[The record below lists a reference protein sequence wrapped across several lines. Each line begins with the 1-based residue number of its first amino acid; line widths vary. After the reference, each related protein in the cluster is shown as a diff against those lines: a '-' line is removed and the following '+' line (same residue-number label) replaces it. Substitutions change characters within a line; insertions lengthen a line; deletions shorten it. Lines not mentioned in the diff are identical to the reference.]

1 LSQKEIHINR
11 RSAHLSIW
19 KFILAKLS
27 ANENAI
33 LLCVLE
39 SEGSSPGRAG
49 FKMAV
54 ATDGSFSG
62 TIGGGIMEHKLV
74 ERAKSLLQKS
84 ETKVLLQKQFH
95 DKQAA
100 TDQSGMIC
108 SGSQLNAFVPVTAEH
123 KKIVEDIL
131 SENIRK
137 IRISAG
143 GFEAAAKD
151 TEEGLRFNTDADWDY
166 TEKTDNRPVL
176 HIVGGGHVSL
186 AVSELMSFVGFCVK
200 VYDDR
205 PALNTIEEN
214 IYADETIIIK
224 SYEEL
229 SDHLIYSA
237 DDYIVIMTV
246 GYRTD
251 KIVLKQLL
259 GKPLRYLGLM
269 GSDHKINTLFNELRQ
284 EGILSESL
292 ARVAA
297 PVGINIL
304 SKTTP
309 EIAVSI
315 AAEIIKEKNKEFP
328 TGRNKE

>member
-1 LSQKEIHINR
+1 MPVKGIHINR
-11 RSAHLSIW
+11 RSAHLSVW
-19 KFILAKLS
+19 KFILTKLS
-27 ANENAI
+27 ANENVI

-62 TIGGGIMEHKLV
+62 TIGGGIMEHKLT
-74 ERAKSLLQKS
+74 EKAKSLLQKN
-84 ETKVLLQKQFH
+84 ETEVSLQRQFH
-95 DKQAA
+95 DKQAT

-108 SGSQLNAFVPVTAEH
+108 SGSQLNVFIPLNADH
-123 KKIVEDIL
+123 KKTMEDIL
-131 SENIRK
+131 SGNARK
-137 IRISAG
+137 IRISPG
-143 GFEAAAKD
+143 GFQVVPTGA
-151 TEEGLRFNTDADWDY
+151 EEGLRFNTDKDWDY

-176 HIVGGGHVSL
+176 HIIGGGHVSL
-186 AVSELMSFVGFCVK
+186 AVSELMSFVGFYIK

-205 PALNTIEEN
+205 PALNTMEEN
-214 IYADETIIIK
+214 IYADENILIN

-229 SDHLIYSA
+229 ELLTSSA
-237 DDYIVIMTV
+237 DDYAVIMTV

-259 GKPLRYLGLM
+259 HKEFRYLGLM
-269 GSDHKINTLFNELRQ
+269 GSDHKIDTLFNELKQ
-284 EGILSESL
+284 EGIPPKLL
-292 ARVAA
+292 DHIAA

-304 SKTTP
+304 SKTTQ

-315 AAEIIKEKNKEFP
+315 AAEIIKEKNKELP
-328 TGRNKE
+328 TGRKEK